1 MLPERVPGVERSN
14 SGPLVDPFGRVHTY
28 LRVSVTD
35 RCNYRCA
42 YCMPAAG
49 LDWMKRDDLLTY
61 EEIAR
66 IVAALARCGIN
77 RVRLTG
83 GEPTVRKGL
92 PDLVARL
99 AEIDGITDI
108 AMTTNG
114 HLFAKDAAAFARAGL
129 RRVNV
134 SIDSLDAG
142 QFRALT
148 RGGDLARVLDS
159 VRAARDHGLTPV
171 KINAVII
178 GNENE
183 DQVDALVDHFAQDAA
198 TTQVRFIEYMPFS
211 AVAGDGSAAATEGRP
226 WKHVA
231 ASRLRERLAKRWTLE
246 PLEVSQGSGP
256 AKHWR
261 LAESGLVVGFISPI
275 TEHFCEACNR
285 LRLQADGHLR
295 TCLSREAAPSL
306 RDLLR
311 AGITDEAL
319 EQQLR
324 ERVWGKVAGHE
335 AHELGTGLAFDGA
348 MTAIGG

>member
-1 MLPERVPGVERSN
+1 MLPERVPGLERPAA
-14 SGPLVDPFGRVHTY
+14 GPLLDPFGRVHTY

-49 LDWMKRDDLLTY
+49 LDWMARQDLLTY
-61 EEIAR
+61 EEITR
-66 IVAALARCGIN
+66 IVAALARCGIH

-92 PDLVARL
+92 PELVARL
-99 AEIDGITDI
+99 AAIEGITDI

-114 HLFAKDAAAFARAGL
+114 HLFAKDAATFARAGL

-134 SIDSLDAG
+134 SIDSLYPD
-142 QFRALT
+142 QFTRLT

-159 VRAARDHGLTPV
+159 VAAARDQGLVPV

-183 DQVDALVDHFAQDAA
+183 DQVDALVDHFAPDAA

-211 AVAGDGSAAATEGRP
+211 ALSDAVAQGHA

-231 ASRLRERLAKRWTLE
+231 AVRLRERLAKRWTLE
-246 PLEVSQGSGP
+246 PVAEAQGSGP

-261 LAESGLVVGFISPI
+261 LAESGLIVGFISPI

-285 LRLQADGHLR
+285 LRLQADGQLR

-306 RDLLR
+306 RELLR

-335 AHELGTGLAFDGA
+335 AHELGAGLAFDGA